1 LTIIDLSFLEN
12 PRSNWVVIIGLELLS
27 LACPGLGL
35 GSDCV
40 HHFIPVSPYQG
51 DGYLDPTSVENRIW
65 DDGIGTSRC
74 DIDGSRLLFD
84 AMLEAC
90 G

>member
-1 LTIIDLSFLEN
+1 MLM
-12 PRSNWVVIIGLELLS
+12 
-27 LACPGLGL
+27 
-35 GSDCV
+35 
-40 HHFIPVSPYQG
+40 SPSHY

-65 DDGIGTSRC
+65 GDGIGTC
-74 DIDGSRLLFD
+74 LYDADGLRLLSG